1 MQIINYFKNNY
12 RQIAKSYTLI
22 IIGSLLLA
30 VGTGL
35 FLIPNRIN
43 AGGISGV
50 AIILNSV
57 FGFEEDIVVLIM
69 AWGFF
74 ALSLIF
80 LGLKFTLK
88 SLVSSLIY
96 PLSLVLLMRLPFF
109 QTLVQETFLDNP
121 DTSKTLIAGIFGGVF
136 VGAGVA
142 ITFLGGGSTGGVD
155 ILVFIIHKYTQ
166 VKQSVLSFVVDGAV
180 IALGVFALGDMIASM
195 IGIVAAFITAIMI
208 EYIFVGR
215 SKALTALIISK
226 DHVKEI
232 NEYIQDSMERGSTL
246 IPVAG
251 GYQKHAYEMIM
262 VTFDRKEYANLIYQV
277 SQIDKRAFLTVIQTN
292 EVLGEGFRGFRNR
305 KRKGK

>member
-1 MQIINYFKNNY
+1 M
-12 RQIAKSYTLI
+12 
-22 IIGSLLLA
+22 
-30 VGTGL
+30 
-35 FLIPNRIN
+35 
-43 AGGISGV
+43 
-50 AIILNSV
+50 
-57 FGFEEDIVVLIM
+57 
-69 AWGFF
+69 
-74 ALSLIF
+74 
-80 LGLKFTLK
+80 
-88 SLVSSLIY
+88 
-96 PLSLVLLMRLPFF
+96 
-109 QTLVQETFLDNP
+109 
-121 DTSKTLIAGIFGGVF
+121 IAGIFGGVF

-246 IPVAG
+246 IPSLV
-251 GYQKHAYEMIM
+251 
-262 VTFDRKEYANLIYQV
+262 
-277 SQIDKRAFLTVIQTN
+277 VIKNTHM
-292 EVLGEGFRGFRNR
+292 
-305 KRKGK
+305 K